1 MKTSSARGRAQVRE
15 VVIESAERMLRTR
28 AGKLIII
35 MHKELQ
41 DGEG

>member
-1 MKTSSARGRAQVRE
+1 VPEVRE

-28 AGKLIII
+28 AGKVIII
-35 MHKELQ
+35 ITMHKELQ